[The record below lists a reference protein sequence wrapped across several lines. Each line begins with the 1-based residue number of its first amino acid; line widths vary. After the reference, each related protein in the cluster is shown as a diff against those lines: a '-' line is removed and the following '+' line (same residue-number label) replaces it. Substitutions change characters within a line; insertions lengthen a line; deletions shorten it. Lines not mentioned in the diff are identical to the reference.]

1 MTSSEDNIILPLDES
16 LGVYLTRIG
25 RGSKT
30 DISIFDRGEFYSL
43 HHDDAIFV
51 ANDFLKSPEAIKYL
65 GKDKVPGVAISKLN
79 FEALMRELLLVK
91 QYRVELHAKI
101 GQSWKRVAKGSPGN
115 LSQFE
120 DVLFTNHEMSQSSG
134 VVSLN
139 ITASNG
145 CYQVSL
151 VYIDVLLKQLSFCE
165 LSDTEQFCTLESI
178 LVQISPKEV
187 LFPIPQSNPEY
198 PKLSQLFKRL
208 KVFVISQKPSDHQA
222 EKGKGSLSKLVL
234 KEDGVSAKMS
244 SNTGMMGCVSSLVK
258 YLELFS
264 DESNHNQFEVQEIS
278 PHLYMRIDGAAFS
291 GLNVMPS
298 HPSEPV
304 FSSLWGLLNHCFT
317 PQGQRLL
324 SSWLKQPLL
333 DSNKITER
341 HDVVEA
347 LVEDSQLR
355 QNLSVA
361 LKRIPD
367 FYRIAKKVQR
377 GKGTLQDCYKLYMAI
392 KQIPLLLDAF
402 CKYSGPFE
410 TTLNCLFITSLR
422 EYEQDF
428 ATYSEL
434 VETTVDLDKCDL
446 GEFVIKHSFDEDL
459 GELRSQLDSLEEQI
473 DVEFNRIARLL
484 NAEKGKGIKLDNSSV
499 HGHCCRVTRKDEK
512 GLRNHNSLQIL
523 QTKKDG
529 VSFTS
534 SALKSL
540 SSEFKTTQKNYQEVQ
555 SGIVQEVLKVAAGY
569 AEPMVSLNHVIA
581 HMDCLLSFSHAS
593 VNAPIPFIRPT
604 VLEKGAGVIKLV
616 GSRHPCVEGNDDI
629 TFISND
635 VDLNKAE
642 SSFLIIT
649 GPNMGGKS
657 TYIRQIGVVSIL
669 TQIGCFVPCET
680 AEVSIVSSIYARV
693 GATDSQAKGVST
705 FMAEMLETSAI
716 LSTADSNSLII
727 IDELGRGTSTYDGF
741 GLAWSISNYIIE
753 KLNCLAVF
761 ATHFHEM
768 TNLENVQKAVR
779 NYHVSAL
786 VQENALALLYKVTP
800 GPCDQSFG
808 VHVAK
813 LAQFPESVIEK
824 AQSKAAELD
833 QFKFVPD
840 SCLESGDHTDFVGAT
855 KMIDDLLNKLNDSYK
870 SGMRGEQLRKILD
883 SFMADNEEL
892 VQNNPILS
900 NIVNKTSPKCISGA

>member
-1 MTSSEDNIILPLDES
+1 MTSTEENITLPLDES
-16 LGVYLTRIG
+16 LGVYLSRIG
-25 RGSKT
+25 RGSSTEIK
-30 DISIFDRGEFYSL
+30 IFDRGEFYSL

-65 GKDKVPGVAISKLN
+65 GKDKIPGIAISKLN
-79 FEALMRELLLVK
+79 FEVLMRELLLVK
-91 QYRVELHAKI
+91 QYRVELHGKE
-101 GQSWKRVAKGSPGN
+101 GSGWKRIAKGSPGN
-115 LSQFE
+115 VSQFE
-120 DVLFTNHEMSQSSG
+120 DILFTNHEMSQSTG

-139 ITASNG
+139 FTFSEG
-145 CYQVSL
+145 CYKVSL
-151 VYIDVLLKQLSFCE
+151 VYIDVLMKQLSFCE
-165 LSDTEQFCTLESI
+165 LSDTEQFSTLESV
-178 LVQISPKEV
+178 LVQISTKEV

-198 PKLSQLFKRL
+198 PKLSQMFQRL
-208 KVFVISQKPSDHQA
+208 KIFVISQKSADYQA
-222 EKGKGSLSKLVL
+222 DKGRGSLSKLAL
-234 KEDGVSAKMS
+234 TEDGLTAKIS
-244 SNTGMMGCVSSLVK
+244 SHDGMMGCLASLVK

-264 DESNHNQFEVQEIS
+264 DESNHHQFELNEVS
-278 PHLYMRIDGAAFS
+278 PHLYMRLDGAAFS
-291 GLNVMPS
+291 GLNVMPAL
-298 HPSEPV
+298 PTDPV
-304 FSSLWGLLNHCFT
+304 FSSLWGILNHCFT

-324 SSWLKQPLL
+324 SNWLKQPLL
-333 DSNKITER
+333 DCNKIKER

-347 LVEDSQLR
+347 LVEDSQFR

-367 FYRIAKKVQR
+367 FFRIAKKVQR
-377 GKGTLQDCYKLYMAI
+377 GKGNLQDCYKLYMAI
-392 KQIPLLLDAF
+392 KQIPLILDAF

-422 EYEQDF
+422 EFEQDF
-428 ATYSEL
+428 VSYSEL

-446 GEFVIKHSFDEDL
+446 GEYVIKHSFDENL

-473 DVEFNRIARLL
+473 NTEFNRIARLL
-484 NAEKGKGIKLDNSSV
+484 NAEKGKGIKLDNSATY
-499 HGHCCRVTRKDEK
+499 GHCCRVTRKDEK
-512 GLRNHNSLQIL
+512 GLRNNKSLQIL

-534 SALKSL
+534 SDLKTL
-540 SSEFKTTQKNYQEVQ
+540 SADFKNTQKNYEEVQ
-555 SGIVQEVLKVAAGY
+555 SGIVGEVLKVATGY
-569 AEPMVSLNHVIA
+569 AEPMVNLNHVIA
-581 HMDCLLSFSHAS
+581 LMDCLLSFSHAS
-593 VNAPIPFIRPT
+593 VNAPIPYVRPT
-604 VLEKGAGVIKLV
+604 VLEKGTGLIKLV

-635 VDLNKAE
+635 VTLNKAD

-657 TYIRQIGVVSIL
+657 TYIRQIGVTSIMV
-669 TQIGCFVPCET
+669 QIGCFVPCEA
-680 AEVSIVSSIYARV
+680 AEVSVVSSIYARV

-716 LSTADSNSLII
+716 LSTADSDSLII

-741 GLAWSISNYIIE
+741 GLAWSISNHIIE

-786 VQENALALLYKVTP
+786 VQDDALALLYKVTP

-824 AQSKAAELD
+824 AQIKAAELD
-833 QFKFVPD
+833 QFKFVPET
-840 SCLESGDHTDFVGAT
+840 CLERGEHVEFVSAT
-855 KMIDDLLNKLNDSYK
+855 KLIDDLLKELNNSYK
-870 SGMRGEQLRKILD
+870 SGNRGGELRGIVD
-883 SFMADNEEL
+883 TFMSEHEKL
-892 VQNNPILS
+892 IQTNPILS
-900 NIVNKTSPKCISGA
+900 NIVNKTISKAIGA